1 MYLEKI
7 KYTTIIE
14 TLLYAISKSK
24 VEVTNY
30 EELLSKNNYI
40 VLLWKYKD
48 GKEGIINQI
57 KKLKLN
63 INLYEGLLNDI
74 LNLYNKNFI
83 DDDINYEDLDKFIK
97 RNKVLIKIL
106 KERLLNLNYDL
117 KSSFSDEDSYESV
130 ILKKKSEEVA
140 MLIEEFKDKTKFKIP
155 KFKKYKSIVL
165 NPYFNLEVT
174 QPK

>member
-24 VEVTNY
+24 VEVKNY
-30 EELLSKNNYI
+30 EELLSKHNYI

-57 KKLKLN
+57 KNLKFN
-63 INLYEGLLNDI
+63 INLYEELLNDI
-74 LNLYNKNFI
+74 LSLYNKNFI
-83 DDDINYEDLDKFIK
+83 ADDVNYEDLDKFIK
-97 RNKVLIKIL
+97 HNKVLIKIL

-117 KSSFSDEDSYESV
+117 KSSFSNEDSYEAV
-130 ILKKKSEEVA
+130 ILKKKTEEVT

-155 KFKKYKSIVL
+155 KFKKYKNIIL